1 MAYYLKRNWGMSLIV
16 CILQVAVWGMQA
28 GVQLL
33 LMKCFDAAMQ
43 FDFQMFLF
51 WTVLDLVAWG
61 IYFGI
66 GMVLDYTQARTICVL
81 NDQVR
86 QDLLATI
93 MAKSYGQFHSKET
106 GEYISWMTNNVT
118 QIERLAWDPFFECVG
133 RIAQVFWSAYVLS
146 TLHWSLVV
154 AAVASAIVMWLVPK
168 LFQSRMEKLGKEY
181 SDAQAQCV
189 GQLKDLLGGFD
200 ILRSFGRRIRFLR
213 QGTAASNQVE
223 NANCQLQSAK
233 GITAAIC
240 GGVSVAIQILSDIL
254 IVLLAMRGLIKL
266 AVLAGGSNLI
276 AGVTNGLDKLAGL
289 RLSIASAN
297 PYFENISAHAGN
309 TEDDQEC
316 HVIKMPEIQ
325 SDITVEDL
333 SFSYGEEKKVLSNF
347 SIRFEKG
354 GKYALTGPSGCGKST
369 ILKILLG
376 WLPDY
381 QGCIRFDGKDA
392 RDFTQEQL
400 LQQMSY
406 IEQDVFLFNS
416 TIRDNITLGSDFTD
430 EMLERFIKGSALDG
444 DLANMPL
451 GLDTPVGENG
461 SNLSGGQKQRVAIA
475 RALIHNR
482 SILLVDEGTS
492 ALDQKNADIVEQSL
506 LNNPDLTLILVSH
519 HLTEERKAQFTKVYE
534 LEPITTIM
542 DDTCRFGATG
552 VI

>member
-1 MAYYLKRNWGMSLIV
+1 MNVVAEKKDICTLIKETFYQLTYDGEYCNMTYYLKRNWGMGLIV

-66 GMVLDYTQARTICVL
+66 GMILDYTQAKTICAL
-81 NDQVR
+81 NDQIR

-93 MAKSYGQFHSKET
+93 MAKSYGQFRSKET

-133 RIAQVFWSAYVLS
+133 RIAQVFWSVYVLA

-154 AAVASAIVMWLVPK
+154 AAVVSAIVMWFVPK

-189 GQLKDLLGGFD
+189 SQLKDLLGGFD
-200 ILRSFGRRIRFLR
+200 ILRSFGRKIRFLR
-213 QGTAASNQVE
+213 QGTTASNQVE
-223 NANCQLQSAK
+223 NANCQLQTAK
-233 GITAAIC
+233 GITSAIC
-240 GGVSVAIQILSDIL
+240 GCVSVAIQILSDIL
-254 IVLLAMRGLIKL
+254 IVLLAMRGFVKL

-297 PYFENISAHAGN
+297 PYFENITAHAGD
-309 TEDDQEC
+309 TEDDREC
-316 HVIKMPEIQ
+316 RVIQMPEIQ

-333 SFSYGEEKKVLSNF
+333 NFTYGKEKKVISNF

-381 QGCIRFDGKDA
+381 QG
-392 RDFTQEQL
+392 
-400 LQQMSY
+400 
-406 IEQDVFLFNS
+406 
-416 TIRDNITLGSDFTD
+416 TICFGR
-430 EMLERFIKGSALDG
+430 K
-444 DLANMPL
+444 
-451 GLDTPVGENG
+451 
-461 SNLSGGQKQRVAIA
+461 AIA
-475 RALIHNR
+475 N
-482 SILLVDEGTS
+482 
-492 ALDQKNADIVEQSL
+492 
-506 LNNPDLTLILVSH
+506 
-519 HLTEERKAQFTKVYE
+519 F
-534 LEPITTIM
+534 
-542 DDTCRFGATG
+542 
-552 VI
+552 